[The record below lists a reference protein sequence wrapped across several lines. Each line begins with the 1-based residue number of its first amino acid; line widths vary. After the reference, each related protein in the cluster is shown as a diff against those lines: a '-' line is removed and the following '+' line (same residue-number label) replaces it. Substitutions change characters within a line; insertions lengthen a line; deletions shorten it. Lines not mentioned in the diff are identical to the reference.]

1 MHPHSGPEPME
12 NGPEALAQLIE
23 AKVKKAGTS
32 FYWGMRSLEKD
43 RRQAMYAVY
52 AFCREVDD
60 IADEDDIPAPERNRR
75 LQVWRE
81 EVDRI
86 FAGNPDHPVARA
98 LVASVKRYDL
108 RREDFMAVIDGMA
121 MDTETT
127 LIRPDMETLDLYID
141 RVACA
146 VGRLSVRIF
155 GPYTPEC
162 DAVAAALG
170 RALQLTNILRDV
182 AEDAS
187 LGRLYLP
194 DELLSS
200 YGIKGTDPNA
210 IMVHPLLVLVL
221 RDMAALARRYYLEAA
236 RAMARCPKQ
245 TMRPAA
251 LMRASYFGI
260 LTRLEKK
267 GWHSLEER
275 VSLSPIQKLWYAV
288 RYTLLWR
295 YV

>member
-1 MHPHSGPEPME
+1 
-12 NGPEALAQLIE
+12 
-23 AKVKKAGTS
+23 
-32 FYWGMRSLEKD
+32 
-43 RRQAMYAVY
+43 
-52 AFCREVDD
+52 VDD
-60 IADEDDIPAPERNRR
+60 IADEEGMPADERNRR

-86 FAGNPDHPVARA
+86 YTGNPDHPIARA
-98 LVASVKRYDL
+98 LVAPTRRFDL
-108 RREDFMAVIDGMA
+108 QRADYLAVIDGMA

-162 DAVAAALG
+162 DDVAAALG

-200 YGIKGTDPNA
+200 YGIKGTDPA
-210 IMVHPLLVLVL
+210 EVMAHPLVVLVL
-221 RDMAALARRYYLEAA
+221 RDIAVMARRYFGEAA
-236 RAMARCPKQ
+236 QAMAKCPKP

-251 LMRASYFGI
+251 LMRASYYGI
-260 LTRLEKK
+260 LVRLEKK
-267 GWHSLEER
+267 GWHSLDER
-275 VSLSPIQKLWYAV
+275 VSLSPLQKLWYAV
-288 RYTLLWR
+288 RFTLLWR
-295 YV
+295 